1 METLSPEETAYD
13 VITGVSMGAVNA
25 AWASQFPKGQEH
37 QMVDELVDFWLKVH
51 PRDVYKE
58 WPGGYVQ
65 GMFYEPSLFNTE
77 PGEKYLKKRLTEVPK
92 RYLAIGATNMNTG
105 TFKAFN
111 NFHQNLQVED
121 LLEATMASVAVPGL
135 FPFRIIDEEPYFDG
149 SVIKSLD
156 IASIINQCRF
166 LNGNDDTKIVVDVI
180 IASDR
185 KVHELEIQHYNALK
199 VLMRTRDLMS
209 FEKGCIALIRAKQ
222 LFPEVKFRY
231 IVKPSKAIS
240 LPDLPLNFKHK
251 EIEKMIKMGRQD
263 AKTVIGEGEGVSF
276 DKAIEEAIE
285 LYGPRFIEPRGRRSF
300 AWKFGK
306 ENDEEKPAEKEVEK
320 EEIIVI

>member
-1 METLSPEETAYD
+1 
-13 VITGVSMGAVNA
+13 MGAVNA
-25 AWASQFPKGQEH
+25 AWASQFAKGEEH
-37 QMVDELVDFWLKVH
+37 KMADELVDYWLKVR
-51 PRDVYKE
+51 PRDVYKS
-58 WPGGYVQ
+58 WPGGYLQ

-77 PGEKYLKKRLTEVPK
+77 PGEKYLRNRLTSMPK

-105 TFKAFN
+105 TFKTFN
-111 NFHQNLQVED
+111 NFHQNLELD
-121 LLEATMASVAVPGL
+121 LLLDATMASVAVPGL
-135 FPFRIIDEEPYFDG
+135 FPYRMIGDDPYFDG

-180 IASDR
+180 LASDR
-185 KVHELEIQHYNALK
+185 KIKELEIENYNALR

-222 LFPEVKFRY
+222 LFPQVNFRY

-251 EIEKMIKMGRQD
+251 EIERMIKLGRQD
-263 AKTVIGEGEGVSF
+263 AKTVVGLGEGVSF
-276 DKAIEEAIE
+276 DEAIKE
-285 LYGPRFIEPRGRRSF
+285 AKEIYGERYIEPQQNKRRRVF
-300 AWKFGK
+300 YRENRDDGEVDNDTNKETTAFGETIEVRK
-306 ENDEEKPAEKEVEK
+306 VEK
-320 EEIIVI
+320 EEMITI